1 MQIKTSLTFNFCES
15 ECSEL
20 CLLEIATVFHCLI
33 ILFQQFHTLSELY
46 FSFAV
51 GKDFTV
57 LGYVLLVSSELLD

>member
-15 ECSEL
+15 ECGEL
-20 CLLEIATVFHCLI
+20 CLLEISSVFHSFIL
-33 ILFQQFHTLSELY
+33 LFQQFHTLSELF

-57 LGYVLLVSSELLD
+57 LGYVLLVSTETA